1 VAEFEAAA
9 KEGVVALATRAAS
22 AIAIAIAHLVHPVIT

>member
-9 KEGVVALATRAAS
+9 KEGVVALAPRAAS
-22 AIAIAIAHLVHPVIT
+22 AIALAHLVHPVIT